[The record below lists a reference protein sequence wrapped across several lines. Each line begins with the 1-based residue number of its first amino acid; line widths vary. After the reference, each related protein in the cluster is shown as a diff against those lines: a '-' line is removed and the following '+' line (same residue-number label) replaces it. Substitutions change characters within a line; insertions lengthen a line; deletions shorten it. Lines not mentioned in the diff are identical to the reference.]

1 MIRFE
6 KLLFYSGGN
15 LQRGWVQ
22 LIGFSVSVCNFYTAK
37 LLFRRIPLS
46 YSCEETIRFDVK
58 AFFAR
63 GPVSHLIKPGDMTK
77 EF

>member
-1 MIRFE
+1 MKHFE

-15 LQRGWVQ
+15 LQRGWAQ

-46 YSCEETIRFDVK
+46 YCCEETIRFDAK
-58 AFFAR
+58 AFFVR
-63 GPVSHLIKPGDMTK
+63 GPVSHLIKPGDITK
-77 EF
+77 